1 MGDMHSRARSRI
13 LAGALAI
20 GLGLTVTACG
30 SVPVDPRATGA
41 GDRIT
46 VGAQDSLENRILA
59 QLYGQVLADHGY
71 LVDYN
76 EGIGSRDSFLASL
89 QAGTID
95 LVADNAGDL
104 LYGIDPNAFA
114 RSADDVEDALPD
126 AVESLDL
133 HVLEVAPADN
143 AEAFV
148 VSQEFAEAHQ
158 VSSIGELG
166 YLADTVTVGVNGD
179 FESHRYGSA
188 GLLSVYG
195 LSGFSTKT
203 INDGG
208 GTATVSDLL
217 TNAIQVAVIPSTS
230 PSINRNNLRVL
241 GDPKSLITTQ
251 NIVPVVGDAAYSADV
266 QRLLA
271 PVSEALTTDELRS
284 LNERGTSTE
293 TPSPE
298 RIAKNWLTQKK
309 LLEKN

>member
-1 MGDMHSRARSRI
+1 MGHMHSRARSRI
-13 LAGALAI
+13 LAGALAFGI
-20 GLGLTVTACG
+20 GLTATACG
-30 SVPVDPRATGA
+30 SVPVDPDNTGA
-41 GDRIT
+41 GTRIT
-46 VGAQDSLENRILA
+46 VGAQDSLENRIIA

-76 EGIGSRDSFLASL
+76 EGIGPRENFLAAL

-95 LVADNAGDL
+95 LIADNSGDL
-104 LYGIDPNAFA
+104 LYGIDPKAFA
-114 RSADDVEDALPD
+114 RSAEDIAEALPEQVEALGLGVLD
-126 AVESLDL
+126 A
-133 HVLEVAPADN
+133 APADN

-158 VSSIGELG
+158 VASIGELG
-166 YLADTVTVGVNGD
+166 YLARSITLGVSDD
-179 FESHRYGSA
+179 FESHRYGTS
-188 GLLSVYG
+188 GLLAVYG
-195 LSGFSTKT
+195 VTGFSTKT

-230 PSINRNNLRVL
+230 PSISRNNLRVL

-251 NIVPVVGDAAYSADV
+251 NIVPVVGEVADSADV
-266 QRLLA
+266 RRLLD

-284 LNERGTSTE
+284 LNERGTSTD

-298 RIAKNWLTQKK
+298 RIAKKWLAQKK
-309 LLEKN
+309 LLDD